1 MSKNSSQLSMTDYQA
16 LILGIPKYCANA
28 TFSVASQTFTAA
40 PAAAATV
47 TQPAAAT
54 ASATTSPVTPAA
66 GNGAAPVVSVH
77 A

>member
-1 MSKNSSQLSMTDYQA
+1 MSKNSSQLSTTGLPGSHPGHPQVLRQRD
-16 LILGIPKYCANA
+16 LLGRESDVHGRSGGHCPRHA
-28 TFSVASQTFTAA
+28 ASGSA
-40 PAAAATV
+40 
-47 TQPAAAT
+47 